1 LFSGFTRNNEIG
13 HIPILLGFGQKI
25 MECKILVFCP
35 TRGVGEGGQSW
46 LIVIAQVTTY
56 YKYWSNEV
64 DEALSIHPV

>member
-1 LFSGFTRNNEIG
+1 
-13 HIPILLGFGQKI
+13 
-25 MECKILVFCP
+25 M
-35 TRGVGEGGQSW
+35 GVGGQSW